1 VDVDRKAKASG
12 GGPTTMSS
20 GAGGTSGSE
29 IRFAGGIRSIAPLF
43 LHQTK
48 VFSNESGVTRARL
61 YDYCHLY
68 ENAKERVERFDY
80 LLWERFAFSII
91 IS

>member
-1 VDVDRKAKASG
+1 V
-12 GGPTTMSS
+12 P
-20 GAGGTSGSE
+20 GGTSGSE
-29 IRFAGGIRSIAPLF
+29 NRFAGEVRSIAPLL

-48 VFSNESGVTRARL
+48 VFLNGSGVTRARL

-68 ENAKERVERFDY
+68 ENAKERVERFDS
-80 LLWERFAFSII
+80 LLWERFALSVI